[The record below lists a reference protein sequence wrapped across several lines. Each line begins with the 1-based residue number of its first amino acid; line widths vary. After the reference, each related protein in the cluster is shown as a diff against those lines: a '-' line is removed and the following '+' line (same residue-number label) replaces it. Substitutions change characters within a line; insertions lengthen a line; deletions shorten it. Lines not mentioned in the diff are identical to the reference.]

1 MTQFLIVSFGFPLK
15 IPATATVTATKTSKK
30 KYFFTLSPNREPVYR
45 LAFLYISL
53 PSPHD
58 FDVKVPNFTF

>member
-15 IPATATVTATKTSKK
+15 IPATATATATKTSKK

-58 FDVKVPNFTF
+58 FDVKVPDFTF